1 MMGVKRTFSQHWME
15 RVKFQR
21 GKETSI
27 QLFSISLPQIVLL
40 TLQLQIQRGQ
50 GKTRC
55 GERED
60 SLQPPLP
67 GQKPK
72 TGPHLARMPSR
83 EEPSKGSARLRSRR
97 AWEVR
102 GSSPAGPQPTQ
113 PDFSLPAASIGSGAE
128 LGAARRRGH
137 PLLNGFSGVLRGM
150 GNGSPPS

>member
-1 MMGVKRTFSQHWME
+1 MMGVTCTFSQHWME
-15 RVKFQR
+15 RVKFER

-27 QLFSISLPQIVLL
+27 PLLSISLPQIVLL
-40 TLQLQIQRGQ
+40 TPQLQIQKGQ

-67 GQKPK
+67 GQKTENRPAPGAHAQPGGALK
-72 TGPHLARMPSR
+72 R
-83 EEPSKGSARLRSRR
+83 ERPAEVSGAPGRCREPGSSQRSR
-97 AWEVR
+97 
-102 GSSPAGPQPTQ
+102 T
-113 PDFSLPAASIGSGAE
+113 FLAASVGSGAE

-150 GNGSPPS
+150 RNGSPPS